1 MKQFRLHQ
9 NFTVD
14 NIKIANIADN
24 PLIEDSEKRN
34 LKGFPHTF
42 FFLGIVI
49 YVYYHRNH
57 SLLLQRLNLF
67 E

>member
-42 FFLGIVI
+42 FFLLGIVI

-57 SLLLQRLNLF
+57 SLLF
-67 E
+67 SKA